1 MNIKTSHPLWNIQVC
16 ARLIWRDMVV
26 FRPYFYN
33 RLVNSFIWVAITTL
47 VFQYIGFG
55 DTSENIGL
63 FMVCAS
69 AGNAGFFE
77 VMDNVCSTI
86 SDLHGGRSIT
96 YALTLPVS
104 QSVVFVR
111 IALSNALQGMAI
123 ALFILPLSKL
133 LLWNHFRLGQL
144 SIPKTL
150 LIFTLSQLFYGF
162 FSLWLICMIKNVDA
176 IGNVWNRV
184 IFPLWYLGCYQFTW
198 ATFFEKCPPLAC
210 LSLALNPLVYCIEG
224 TRAAVMGQEGYLPF
238 WWCCIALIFFTTLV
252 GAVGT
257 IKMKQKLDC
266 L

>member
-1 MNIKTSHPLWNIQVC
+1 MNTKPSRLMWNIRVC
-16 ARLIWRDMVV
+16 ARLIWRDMAV
-26 FRPYFYN
+26 FKPHFYN
-33 RLVNSFIWVAITTL
+33 RLINSFIWVTMTTL

-55 DTSENIGL
+55 DTSDSIGL

-69 AGNAGFFE
+69 AATAGFFE
-77 VMDNVCSTI
+77 VMDNVCATI
-86 SDLHGGRSIT
+86 SDLQGERSIT
-96 YALTLPVS
+96 YALTLPVP

-133 LLWNHFRLGQL
+133 LLWNHFPLEQV
-144 SIPKTL
+144 SIPKIL
-150 LIFTLSQLFYGF
+150 LIFALAQLFYGF

-184 IFPLWYLGCYQFTW
+184 IFPLWLLGCYQFSW
-198 ATFFEKCPPLAC
+198 AMLVAKNPAVAY
-210 LSLALNPLVYCIEG
+210 LSLALNPLVFATEG
-224 TRAAVMGQEGYLPF
+224 LRAAVMGQEGYLPF
-238 WWCCIALIFFTTLV
+238 WWCCAALVFFTTLV